1 MEYYKI
7 GIKDILLKWFTV
19 LFYLSSILLANW
31 LVNKFGIVAWGP
43 LVFPAGAIAI
53 GLTFSA
59 RDYVQKYYG
68 KWGCWFWMGCACF
81 ITYLVNP
88 QLALASVAAF
98 SISELIDWSIFTFT
112 KLSFKKRIILSN
124 IFSTPADSI
133 LFVTIAFGFG
143 WPAIIGQTI
152 VKFASSALV
161 LFIQSK
167 KDDDVNVG
175 KEAFASEVQ
184 IE

>member
-1 MEYYKI
+1 MTYYTT
-7 GIKDILLKWFTV
+7 GIKDILVKWFTV

-68 KWGCWFWMGCACF
+68 KWGCWFWMGCACI

-98 SISELIDWSIFTFT
+98 SISELIDWAIFTFT

-124 IFSTPADSI
+124 LFSTPADSI

-161 LFIQSK
+161 LFIQSN
-167 KDDDVNVG
+167 KDDDVDVRGNIP
-175 KEAFASEVQ
+175 ASQESL
-184 IE
+184 